1 MIEEDTIM
9 VSVYV
14 SLIRKKLKTLEE
26 VPMEIRA
33 KVEEALKYEA

>member
-1 MIEEDTIM
+1 M

-26 VPMEIRA
+26 VPLEIRA